1 MRVRKEVGE
10 SVPRARKS
18 GETLSAQAANDD
30 VIISLKILG
39 SKWSLQLCTQFVVQ
53 KYRKGESS
61 CVSFLLLQIK
71 CRNHLKTTRICCLIV
86 SEGLVWAQLSWIL
99 AQGLRGPRSRHGPCS
114 GSPLKL
120 GVIFQA
126 HSVLLLNSA
135 PCRIEVPVFLLSV
148 SWGLCSAPGG
158 HLFPV
163 T

>member
-1 MRVRKEVGE
+1 M
-10 SVPRARKS
+10 
-18 GETLSAQAANDD
+18 
-30 VIISLKILG
+30 
-39 SKWSLQLCTQFVVQ
+39 
-53 KYRKGESS
+53 ESS
-61 CVSFLLLQIK
+61 TLHSVCCTKIQKRRIILCVSFLLLQIK

-163 T
+163 TQSQQAVHSHFPPDQVRPTQDNLPIDQSTRDLNYI